1 LILEIPAKSWNQ
13 RLAGGTYVKLSTL
26 HNLPRNDS
34 GQDLIGYVL
43 VAALI
48 AIGAIAAMNGVATGI
63 SNTFSAVAS
72 DLNSTIA

>member
-1 LILEIPAKSWNQ
+1 M
-13 RLAGGTYVKLSTL
+13 KLSTL

-34 GQDLIGYVL
+34 DQDLIGYAL